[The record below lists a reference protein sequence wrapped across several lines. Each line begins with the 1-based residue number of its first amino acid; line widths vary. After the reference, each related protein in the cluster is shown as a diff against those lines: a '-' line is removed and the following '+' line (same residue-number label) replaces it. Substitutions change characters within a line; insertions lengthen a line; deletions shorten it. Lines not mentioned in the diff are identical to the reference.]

1 MHNTPTSYG
10 LIARSLH
17 WLTALLILT
26 AIPLGLY
33 ANALPFDSA
42 DAAAYKFQI
51 FSLHKS
57 LGVAAFFTAL
67 VRILYA
73 LTQPRPAPMYPER
86 KLENFAAEA
95 VHWMLYISLLA
106 VPLSGWIHHA
116 ATTGF
121 APILWPFGQ
130 DLPFVA
136 KSETVSQ
143 AASLLHW
150 VFTKLLVASL
160 ILHIA
165 GALKHAFVDRD
176 DTLNRM
182 LRGTSAGQPHV
193 KTALPLIT
201 AAALYAAGA
210 TLAVAMIPP
219 AAETPAAETPVAT
232 ATTATAPVAGN
243 WQVTSGTLGFGIKQS
258 GADVQGS
265 FATWTAD
272 ITFDPAAT
280 TGNHVTVNIDTTSL
294 TIGSVTDQAK
304 TPEFFDT
311 ATHPTAT
318 FTADITP
325 DGANY
330 MATGTLTLRGQ
341 TKPLTLPFTLKIDG
355 DTATMQGTATLD
367 RRDFGMGPSY
377 PDEATVAFPVQV
389 TVDLTATRTQ

>member
-1 MHNTPTSYG
+1 MHNTPHSFG

-33 ANALPFDSA
+33 ANALPFDTA
-42 DAAAYKFQI
+42 EAAAHKAQI

-73 LTQPRPAPMYPER
+73 LTQARPAPMHPDR

-106 VPLSGWIHHA
+106 VPLSGWVHHA

-130 DLPFVA
+130 NLPFVA
-136 KSETVSQ
+136 KSEPVAQ

-160 ILHIA
+160 LLHIA
-165 GALKHAFVDRD
+165 GALKHAFIDRD

-182 LRGTSAGQPHV
+182 LRGTSGGQPHA
-193 KTALPLIT
+193 KSALPLIT

-210 TLAVAMIPP
+210 SLAVAMIPP
-219 AAETPAAETPVAT
+219 AAETPSASAT
-232 ATTATAPVAGN
+232 STTTSAAGN
-243 WQVTSGTLGFGIKQS
+243 WQVTAGTLGFTVKQMGS
-258 GADVQGS
+258 DIQGA

-272 ITFDPAAT
+272 ITYDPAAT
-280 TGNHVTVNIDTTSL
+280 TGNQVTVTIDTTSL
-294 TIGSVTDQAK
+294 TLGSVTDQAK
-304 TPEFFDT
+304 EPEFFDI

-325 DGANY
+325 DGANHL
-330 MATGTLTLRGQ
+330 ATGTLALRGQ
-341 TKPLTLPFTLKIDG
+341 TKPLTLPFSLTIDG
-355 DTATMQGTATLD
+355 DTATMHGTTTLD

-377 PDEATVAFPVQV
+377 PDEATVGFPVEV
-389 TVDLTATRTQ
+389 TVDLTATRK